1 MIETRG
7 QPASPP
13 RPHGRIEVVLLLTKA
28 VLCLAFVLSA
38 KVKGAAL
45 VVVVSLAAVAFM
57 YTTYVFASVSMTD
70 DGGDAPPVYVA
81 ASGYRGKSGNQP

>member
-1 MIETRG
+1 MRM
-7 QPASPP
+7 
-13 RPHGRIEVVLLLTKA
+13 
-28 VLCLAFVLSA
+28 AFVLSA

-70 DGGDAPPVYVA
+70 DGGDAPPAYVA
-81 ASGYRGKSGNQP
+81 AYVIEATSRK